1 MKTNSNSF
9 QTTPW
14 SGRSLLAVGL
24 ACALVSWP
32 CLAQGASQRL
42 RIGTIAPTG
51 SLYDTHLK
59 QLGQRWRNAPAGGI
73 QMRIIAGTSESDL
86 VKLMR
91 LGQIDGALLT
101 GIGLAEIE
109 KGITALQLSP
119 MMFRDLEELD
129 FVSGKL
135 QPRLEADLKEKGFVV
150 LFWGDTGWV
159 RFFSKEPVIRPDDLR
174 RTKLFAWAGDPLY
187 LQFMR
192 EAGLQAVS
200 LETSDIMLGF
210 ATGMINAASL
220 APQYV
225 LAIQADRH
233 APHMLELNW
242 APLLGAFVLTRRAW
256 DRLPE
261 QSRQFI
267 LATAPAAGKELTAA
281 ARKFND
287 EAVTAMRERG
297 LTTHPVSPEL
307 EAEWRREVEAL
318 HPKIRGK
325 LVPAG
330 LFDETRGLLEERR
343 RLTEE
348 LRRTRAGRIGK

>member
-1 MKTNSNSF
+1 
-9 QTTPW
+9 
-14 SGRSLLAVGL
+14 
-24 ACALVSWP
+24 
-32 CLAQGASQRL
+32 
-42 RIGTIAPTG
+42 
-51 SLYDTHLK
+51 
-59 QLGQRWRNAPAGGI
+59 
-73 QMRIIAGTSESDL
+73 
-86 VKLMR
+86 
-91 LGQIDGALLT
+91 
-101 GIGLAEIE
+101 
-109 KGITALQLSP
+109 
-119 MMFRDLEELD
+119 
-129 FVSGKL
+129 
-135 QPRLEADLKEKGFVV
+135 
-150 LFWGDTGWV
+150 LFWADTGWV
-159 RFFSKEPVIRPDDLR
+159 RFFSKDPVIRPNDLR
-174 RTKLFAWAGDPLY
+174 RTKLFAWAGDPFY
-187 LQFMR
+187 LQLMR
-192 EAGLQAVS
+192 EAGLQVVS

-261 QSRQFI
+261 QSRQRI

-287 EAVTAMRERG
+287 EAVTAMRGRG

-330 LFDETRGLLEERR
+330 LFDETRRLIEESRR
-343 RLTEE
+343 NS
-348 LRRTRAGRIGK
+348 AGPAQAASESDSGNSNRKP